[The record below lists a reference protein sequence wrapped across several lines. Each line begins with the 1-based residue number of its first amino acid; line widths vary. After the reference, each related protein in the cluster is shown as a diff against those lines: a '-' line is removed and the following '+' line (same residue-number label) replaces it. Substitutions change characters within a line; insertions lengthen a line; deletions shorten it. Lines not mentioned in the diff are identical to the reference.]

1 MKTVELIY
9 NPFTVETE
17 IFINDKRSEG
27 QWSEHRRDRLQ
38 AWLEQLFPYL
48 ADECNDDMEFR
59 FHGTEIDYNDVREA
73 LHEFQDGHDDIAI
86 HLMDPILNEGVEHR
100 IEELQ
105 ELFEY
110 LQESCPFE
118 DLKTEQIR
126 ENFNKAMGSEFE
138 VSVIAT
144 MSSGKSTLINA
155 MLGTQLM
162 PSKNEACTAT
172 IAEIKDVDG
181 MEGFTAEC
189 RGRDGRAI
197 SGRVSRDLTSEE
209 MAVYNED
216 PEVSTIKIRGDIP
229 FVSSK
234 NMQLVLLDTPG
245 PNNSRNEDH
254 KERTFRIIKEK
265 SMPMVLYVLNATQLA
280 TNDDQFLLRTVASAM
295 KVGGKQA
302 KDRFIFAVNKI
313 DQFDVEG
320 GDSVDSALRNVRKYL
335 QEQGIENPNIYPV
348 TAEYAKVIRLE
359 KNGAELSRKQR
370 RALADA
376 DALTEQREMHLE
388 AYAPLSKTVRGN
400 LSKMLEEAQALG
412 DQNEENL
419 IHTGVP
425 GIELTINEYLDKYAL
440 TNKVKTAVDTFLKK
454 IQEKEM
460 LQKLAEEL
468 QQDQQRCDAMQT
480 QIAHTRKQL
489 KDGQKAESFRQRIQ
503 KLDMTKEAK
512 ASIRKMRTDMN
523 VFLSRDGVLCRT
535 TEQMSVN
542 EVNRL
547 VYEFQQEMRHR
558 QMELKSDL
566 DNIIQG
572 VMREGAYEII
582 KEYRS
587 YVRSLIQGENFEV
600 GNFSF
605 ENTELLFDTYVP
617 DTDELIEQYQYET
630 SVKVGERW
638 VENTDK
644 AWYKFW
650 TWFDAD
656 GWNED
661 VMETRQYVDGTQLL
675 ERYIAPIKQQMQDN
689 ISEAQK
695 KSEEQAEAF
704 KTFFLGEIDRLK
716 DTLDQK
722 LKEMEKL
729 TENAAHLQASI
740 QQNKKQFG
748 WLNDFQNRLN
758 GILKVE

>member
-1 MKTVELIY
+1 
-9 NPFTVETE
+9 
-17 IFINDKRSEG
+17 
-27 QWSEHRRDRLQ
+27 
-38 AWLEQLFPYL
+38 
-48 ADECNDDMEFR
+48 
-59 FHGTEIDYNDVREA
+59 
-73 LHEFQDGHDDIAI
+73 
-86 HLMDPILNEGVEHR
+86 
-100 IEELQ
+100 
-105 ELFEY
+105 
-110 LQESCPFE
+110 
-118 DLKTEQIR
+118 
-126 ENFNKAMGSEFE
+126 
-138 VSVIAT
+138 
-144 MSSGKSTLINA
+144 
-155 MLGTQLM
+155 
-162 PSKNEACTAT
+162 
-172 IAEIKDVDG
+172 
-181 MEGFTAEC
+181 
-189 RGRDGRAI
+189 
-197 SGRVSRDLTSEE
+197 
-209 MAVYNED
+209 
-216 PEVSTIKIRGDIP
+216 
-229 FVSSK
+229 
-234 NMQLVLLDTPG
+234 
-245 PNNSRNEDH
+245 
-254 KERTFRIIKEK
+254 
-265 SMPMVLYVLNATQLA
+265 
-280 TNDDQFLLRTVASAM
+280 
-295 KVGGKQA
+295 
-302 KDRFIFAVNKI
+302 
-313 DQFDVEG
+313 
-320 GDSVDSALRNVRKYL
+320 
-335 QEQGIENPNIYPV
+335 
-348 TAEYAKVIRLE
+348 
-359 KNGAELSRKQR
+359 
-370 RALADA
+370 
-376 DALTEQREMHLE
+376 
-388 AYAPLSKTVRGN
+388 
-400 LSKMLEEAQALG
+400 MLEEAQALG